1 MSPKTLPTTSLFWKI
16 TRHLA
21 AIAALVLLGGLLSAT
36 LVRMAPGFDSDEREL
51 DPSLNAESQ
60 RALRQARA
68 GEHNILG
75 FYTAYLRGA
84 MHGDLG
90 TSHALG
96 QPVTALLHER
106 WPVTVRVVGIGL
118 LLAWILA
125 SLLAFTACLWQRRG
139 YEILGTTLSGAF
151 LCIPAAVLA
160 LLSVIL
166 NAPGYLAIAL
176 IVFPKIYRYSR
187 NLLAKAY
194 SLPHITAARAR
205 GLGEIRILMR
215 HVLPV
220 AGPQMI
226 ALAGITV
233 SIALGASIPVEAL
246 CGLPGIGDL
255 AWQAALSRDLP
266 LLVNLT
272 VLVTL
277 VTLLANTSADVMIYM
292 LRPHDSAISDSAI
305 NASALGREHA

>member
-1 MSPKTLPTTSLFWKI
+1 MSRPISPRICPEILRGKILAWKI
-16 TRHLA
+16 LRHLGS
-21 AIAALVLLGGLLSAT
+21 IATLVLLGGLLSAT
-36 LVRMAPGFDSDEREL
+36 LVRLAPGADADEHEL
-51 DPSLNAESQ
+51 DPSLSAESV
-60 RALRQARA
+60 RVLRQSHA
-68 GEHNILG
+68 GEKNIFS
-75 FYTAYLRGA
+75 FYASYLRGA
-84 MHGDLG
+84 IHGDLG

-96 QPVTALLHER
+96 QPVKNLLRER
-106 WPVTVRVVGIGL
+106 WPVTARLTGFGL

-125 SLLAFTACLWQRRG
+125 SMLSFAACLWPRPA
-139 YEILGTTLSGAF
+139 YEALGITLSGAF

-205 GLGEIRILMR
+205 GLGELRILAC
-215 HVLPV
+215 HALPV

-226 ALAGITV
+226 ALAGVTI
-233 SIALGASIPVEAL
+233 SIAVGASIPIESL
-246 CGLPGIGDL
+246 CGLPGIGQL

-277 VTLLANTSADVMIYM
+277 VTLLANSGADVMIYM
-292 LRPHDSAISDSAI
+292 LRPQDA
-305 NASALGREHA
+305 

>member
-1 MSPKTLPTTSLFWKI
+1 MYSRTTLLWKI
-16 TRHLA
+16 VRHLA
-21 AIAALVLLGGLLSAT
+21 AIASLVLLGGLLSAT
-36 LVRMAPGFDSDEREL
+36 LVRFAPGFDSDQRDL
-51 DPSLNAESQ
+51 DPSLSAETI
-60 RALRQARA
+60 RAFHQERA
-68 GEHNILG
+68 AEHNTLL
-75 FYTAYLRGA
+75 FYATYLRNA
-84 MHGDLG
+84 LHGDLG

-96 QPVTALLHER
+96 QPVRTLLRER
-106 WPVTVRVVGIGL
+106 WPVTARVAGLGL
-118 LLAWILA
+118 LYAWLLALT
-125 SLLAFTACLWQRRG
+125 LAFTACLWRRPAVD
-139 YEILGTTLSGAF
+139 ILGITLSGAF

-166 NAPGYLAIAL
+166 NSPGYFAIAL

-187 NLLAKAY
+187 NLLARAY
-194 SLPHITAARAR
+194 SLPHILAARAR
-205 GLGEIRILMR
+205 GLGEIRILLR

-246 CGLPGIGDL
+246 CGLPGVGQL

-277 VTLLANTSADVMIYM
+277 VTLLANSGADVMNGM
-292 LRPHDSAISDSAI
+292 LRPAEPNEA
-305 NASALGREHA
+305 

>member
-1 MSPKTLPTTSLFWKI
+1 MLPQRMFTSKLQLWKI
-16 TRHLA
+16 GKRLTQRLA
-21 AIAALVLLGGLLSAT
+21 AIAALVILGGLLSAT
-36 LVRMAPGFDSDEREL
+36 LVRMAPGFDADERQL
-51 DPSLNAESQ
+51 DPTLNAESQ
-60 RALRQARA
+60 RAFRQSRA
-68 GEHNILG
+68 GEHNILS
-75 FYTAYLRGA
+75 FYASYLRGA
-84 MHGDLG
+84 IHGDLG

-96 QPVTALLHER
+96 QPVQSLLRER
-106 WPVTVRVVGIGL
+106 WPVTLRVAGIGL

-125 SLLAFTACLWQRRG
+125 STLAFSACLWRLPAF
-139 YEILGTTLSGAF
+139 EIFGTTISGAF

-187 NLLAKAY
+187 NLFAKAY
-194 SLPHITAARAR
+194 VMPHIIAARAR
-205 GLGEIRILMR
+205 GLSETRILTW

-233 SIALGASIPVEAL
+233 TIALGAAIPVEAL
-246 CGLPGIGDL
+246 CGLPGIGQL

-272 VLVTL
+272 VMVTL
-277 VTLLANTSADVMIYM
+277 VTLLANSGADVMVYM
-292 LRPHDSAISDSAI
+292 LSH
-305 NASALGREHA
+305 REA

>member
-1 MSPKTLPTTSLFWKI
+1 MAPETSQKISRSKMLWWKI
-16 TRHLA
+16 ARHA
-21 AIAALVLLGGLLSAT
+21 GSIAALVVLGGLLSAT
-36 LVRMAPGFDSDEREL
+36 LVRLAPGADSDDREL
-51 DPSLNAESQ
+51 DPSLSAESV
-60 RALRQARA
+60 RALRQSRA
-68 GEHNILG
+68 GERNILS
-75 FYTAYLRGA
+75 FYANYLRGA
-84 MHGDLG
+84 IHGDLG

-96 QPVTALLHER
+96 QPVQSLLRER
-106 WPVTVRVVGIGL
+106 WPVTARVAGMGL
-118 LLAWILA
+118 LLAWLLGA
-125 SLLAFTACLWQRRG
+125 TLAFTACLWRRPMF
-139 YEILGTTLSGAF
+139 EILGVTISGAF

-194 SLPHITAARAR
+194 ALPHIIAARAR
-205 GLGEIRILMR
+205 GIGEMRILMW

-226 ALAGITV
+226 ALAGITI
-233 SIALGASIPVEAL
+233 SIALGASIPIESL
-246 CGLPGIGDL
+246 CGLPGIGQL

-277 VTLLANTSADVMIYM
+277 VTLLANSGADVMIYM
-292 LRPHDSAISDSAI
+292 LRPQDA
-305 NASALGREHA
+305 

>member
-1 MSPKTLPTTSLFWKI
+1 LKTVRLVLGK
-16 TRHLA
+16 LA
-21 AIAALVLLGGLLSAT
+21 VIAALVLLGGLLSAT
-36 LVRMAPGFDSDEREL
+36 LVRLAPGFDADEREL
-51 DPSLNAESQ
+51 DPTLSAESIN
-60 RALRQARA
+60 ALRQSHAN
-68 GEHNILG
+68 EHNVFK
-75 FYTAYLRGA
+75 FYAGYLSNA
-84 MHGDLG
+84 VHGDLG

-96 QPVTALLHER
+96 QPVQQLLRER
-106 WPVTVRVVGIGL
+106 WPVTLRVAGDGL
-118 LLAWILA
+118 LLAWVLA
-125 SLLAFTACLWQRRG
+125 STLALTVCLWRRPA
-139 YEILGTTLSGAF
+139 YEVFGMTISGAF

-166 NAPGYLAIAL
+166 NAPGYLAIAF
-176 IVFPKIYRYSR
+176 IVFPKIYRYAH

-205 GLGEIRILMR
+205 GLSELRIIGW

-226 ALAGITV
+226 ALAGITI

-246 CGLPGIGDL
+246 CGLPGIGQL

-277 VTLLANTSADVMIYM
+277 VTLLANSGADVMIYM
-292 LRPHDSAISDSAI
+292 LRPREGADAANAVDLAEAATSAATSPA
-305 NASALGREHA
+305 